1 MVSLKK
7 KIVSSILTL
16 FVLLFGTVQYAFA
29 NTEMNPTANSV
40 NFDISQYGILLII
53 ISIIVGLLTALTFY
67 FLVKLVIELIRK
79 QRNFI
84 KAGAVYYVTRLLG
97 LVVLLTFVG
106 YSFYRVPETF
116 LAGLTWS
123 EFYTQLPASALWSV
137 YLILA
142 FVVLISGLIVLE
154 AFSEKVNDKSY
165 FSIIILSL
173 LSGGSYA
180 FVMFVVNMALK
191 NQNELKFTLG
201 IYFVLGLVLYIFSQK
216 RVRKQLTIMTN
227 NLVFN
232 KRLELMN
239 KLLNSP
245 YYKFEK
251 VGKEKIFTSLNNDT
265 EVISNS
271 IGLIVIGVTST
282 VTILISFIYLGIS
295 NIYALLTSVFF
306 VVIAGI
312 MLVLVNQS
320 AHRLYSKT
328 RDIQNTFFKFIND
341 LVSGYK
347 ELYLHKG
354 RKEEFR
360 AEMIQSCDNYRK
372 KRTDA
377 ELVGTNVYFVGELMA
392 FIILGGLIFLLPI
405 VYKSISNVTLTDY
418 VLIFLFLK
426 GPIDNVLNMIPG
438 INRVKVSW
446 QRVQEMSKQVTSF
459 EQSHIETT
467 SKLQPKKEIS
477 LTLKDISYMYKNN
490 ENEQFTVGPIN
501 YTFNTGE
508 IVFVTGGNG
517 SGKSTLGKL
526 ITGLYAPDHGV
537 IQLNGENTQPEQIGQ
552 YFSTVFSDYYLF
564 DRIYGIDFTKEKDR
578 IETLMVNLGIDE
590 KLKINNGEFSTTK
603 LSTGQRKRLAL
614 LISCIDDRPIYL
626 FDEWASDQDPEFR
639 KYFYETLIPEMKQQ
653 GKGVIA
659 ITHDDR
665 YFHIAD
671 KVIKMEI
678 GKLVDETK
686 QMEVGER
693 N

>member
-1 MVSLKK
+1 
-7 KIVSSILTL
+7 
-16 FVLLFGTVQYAFA
+16 
-29 NTEMNPTANSV
+29 MNI
-40 NFDISQYGILLII
+40 DISQFKLLFS
-53 ISIIVGLLTALTFY
+53 ISSIVVGVLTVFTFY
-67 FLVKLVIELIRK
+67 LLVKVVVELVKK
-79 QRNFI
+79 QRHFV
-84 KAGAVYYVTRLLG
+84 KTGAGYYGTRLLG
-97 LVVLLTFVG
+97 LLMLLSFVG
-106 YSFYRVPETF
+106 YSFYRAPETF
-116 LAGLTWS
+116 LDGITWS
-123 EFYTQLPASALWSV
+123 EINTQLPAGGLWSV

-142 FVVLISGLIVLE
+142 FVVLFSALIVLE
-154 AFSEKVNDKSY
+154 AFSEKVNNKSY
-165 FSIIILSL
+165 FSITILSL

-191 NQNELKFTLG
+191 NQNDLKATLG
-201 IYFVLGLVLYIFSQK
+201 IYFLLGLVFYVFSQK

-239 KLLNSP
+239 KLLRAP

-295 NIYALLTSVFF
+295 NIYALLTSLFF

-312 MLVLVNQS
+312 ILVLVNQS

-341 LVSGYK
+341 LVNGYK
-347 ELYLHKG
+347 ELYLHKR

-360 AEMIQSCDNYRK
+360 ADMIQSCDNYRK
-372 KRTDA
+372 ERTEA

-405 VYKSISNVTLTDY
+405 FYKSISNVTLTDY

-446 QRVQEMSKQVTSF
+446 QRVQEMSKQVTSI
-459 EQSHIETT
+459 ERTHIET
-467 SKLQPKKEIS
+467 SSSAHSKKEIS
-477 LTLKDISYMYKNN
+477 LTLKDISYTYKNK
-490 ENEQFTVGPIN
+490 ENEQFSVGPVN

-508 IVFVTGGNG
+508 IVFITGGNG
-517 SGKSTLGKL
+517 SGKSTLANL
-526 ITGLYAPDHGV
+526 ITGLYAPDNGV
-537 IQLNGENTQPEQIGQ
+537 IELNGEITQPEQIGH
-552 YFSTVFSDYYLF
+552 YFATVFSDYYLF
-564 DRIYGIDFTKEKDR
+564 DRIYGIDFSKEQDR
-578 IETLMVNLGIDE
+578 IETLMVNLGIDK

-614 LISCIDDRPIYL
+614 LISYIDDRPIYL

-639 KYFYETLIPEMKQQ
+639 QYFYETLIPELKQR

-665 YFHIAD
+665 YFSIAD
-671 KVIKMEI
+671 KIIKMEI
-678 GKLVDETK
+678 GKIMDESE
-686 QMEVGER
+686 QIEVG
-693 N
+693 